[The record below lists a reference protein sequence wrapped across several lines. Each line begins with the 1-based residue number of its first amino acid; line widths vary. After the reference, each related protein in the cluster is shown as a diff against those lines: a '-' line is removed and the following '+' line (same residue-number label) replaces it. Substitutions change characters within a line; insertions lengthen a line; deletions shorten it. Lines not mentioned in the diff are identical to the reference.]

1 MSLES
6 YYKDHWVE
14 IEEER
19 LERYEA
25 MFRWSPALAPLL
37 EPAGV
42 ATGQVVADFG
52 CGPGYVAV
60 ELARRVG
67 EGGRV
72 HAFDINADFI
82 RRTAAR
88 AAAEGVA
95 DRLETHHLSGGD
107 LPIEA
112 ATLDRL
118 ITKNVM
124 VYVDDPASMLREFR
138 RVVKPGGKVHVI
150 DSDFAMTMVEAVPP
164 ALWRK
169 LLDAAALAFRT
180 PTIGR
185 QLYGLALGAGFS
197 EVEIRVIANPDT
209 NGRMLNFVNN
219 IAGYARDG
227 GRVGITEAEIEEAV
241 ALATRALDEG
251 RFLALNPQ
259 FMVTATV

>member
-1 MSLES
+1 MKTLDAKIRS
-6 YYKDHWVE
+6 
-14 IEEER
+14 R
-19 LERYEA
+19 A
-25 MFRWSPALAPLL
+25 
-37 EPAGV
+37 
-42 ATGQVVADFG
+42 
-52 CGPGYVAV
+52 
-60 ELARRVG
+60 ARRP
-67 EGGRV
+67 GRKP
-72 HAFDINADFI
+72 
-82 RRTAAR
+82 TQ
-88 AAAEGVA
+88 
-95 DRLETHHLSGGD
+95 
-107 LPIEA
+107 P
-112 ATLDRL
+112 
-118 ITKNVM
+118 KQ
-124 VYVDDPASMLREFR
+124 PAKQQPVEPKF
-138 RVVKPGGKVHVI
+138 
-150 DSDFAMTMVEAVPP
+150 VEA
-164 ALWRK
+164 RK